1 MPVTLKV
8 GQTVTAAPVETDA
21 TGQSAAILDPTAIQW
36 TTSDPAIASVSAPDN
51 SGGVVFTAVAA
62 GTVTVTCTDPGPS
75 LHASDTITVEVVV
88 PLATNLAIEFGTP
101 A

>member
-8 GQTVTAAPVETDA
+8 GQTVTAAPIETDS
-21 TGQSAAILDPTAIQW
+21 TGASVAITDPTAIVW
-36 TTSDPAIASVSAPDN
+36 TSSDPAIASFTADDN
-51 SGGVVFTAVAA
+51 SGGTVFTGVAA
-62 GTVTVTCTDPGPS
+62 GTVTVTVLDPANG

-88 PLATNLAIEFGTP
+88 PPAAQIAIEFGTP